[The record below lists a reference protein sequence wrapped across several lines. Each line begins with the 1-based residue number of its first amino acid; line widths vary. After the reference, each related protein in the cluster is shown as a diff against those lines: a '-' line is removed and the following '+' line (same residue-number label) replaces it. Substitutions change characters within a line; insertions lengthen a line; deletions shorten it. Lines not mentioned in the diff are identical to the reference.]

1 MKARFNSNDKHN
13 NTLFCFSWESSHI
26 HLLVTQ
32 AIATLVL
39 RCSVWYFIPT
49 NQYPILK
56 NHTVLTSNEYTHN
69 MYIIYIPE
77 LDISSLFLFLFRQN
91 IFQILFQQF
100 LSFLEEFINITC
112 GTIHMTHNPKC
123 VSQILTPFDSHFDVD
138 HRHQMF
144 GVLPNSIL

>member
-13 NTLFCFSWESSHI
+13 NTLFCFWWESSHI
-26 HLLVTQ
+26 LLLVTQ

-39 RCSVWYFIPT
+39 RCSVWHFIPT

-56 NHTVLTSNEYTHN
+56 NHIVLTSNEYTHN

-77 LDISSLFLFLFRQN
+77 LDISSLFLFLFPPKYFPDPLSA
-91 IFQILFQQF
+91 IPF
-100 LSFLEEFINITC
+100 LLEEFLNITC
-112 GTIHMTHNPKC
+112 GTIQMTHNPKC

-144 GVLPNSIL
+144 VVLPNSIL